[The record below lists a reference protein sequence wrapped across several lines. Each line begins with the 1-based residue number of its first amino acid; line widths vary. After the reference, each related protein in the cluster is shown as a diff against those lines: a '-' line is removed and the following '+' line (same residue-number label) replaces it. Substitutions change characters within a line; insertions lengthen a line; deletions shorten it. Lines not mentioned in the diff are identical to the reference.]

1 MGSINSLPD
10 DFEADM
16 CRCDPRDISKKKT
29 TSVEMNSVRAAIAP
43 LRTSIQQR
51 VSTCPIQHAKPTT
64 SAESLGGGDICNH
77 RTAQR
82 AGIAPYS
89 QSMSTGSPDSRQ
101 GVAPKRAN
109 DCQIGC
115 EGEQTGWGGGTRAGE
130 EGRIARKVFSIE
142 WYSALKQRR
151 GEGPGS
157 VRTDSSLE
165 KMMLVS
171 AQSGISVC
179 MCFC

>member
-1 MGSINSLPD
+1 MGSINSVAD

-43 LRTSIQQR
+43 LRTSVQ
-51 VSTCPIQHAKPTT
+51 STCPIQHAKSTT
-64 SAESLGGGDICNH
+64 SAESLGGGH
-77 RTAQR
+77 RHTHPSHSHPHC
-82 AGIAPYS
+82 GIAPYS

-142 WYSALKQRR
+142 WYSALNQSR
-151 GEGPGS
+151 GERPGS